1 MADETAQTAAQQ
13 PAHDSQD
20 ESAHKKEE
28 SKDGGKKENC
38 GLDGSPQDDEHNG
51 HAHGK
56 VGAVKEKLTA
66 KEQKLHD
73 KNNPPGG
80 YDKTLIPTARDGYTV
95 RFTIHRAESL
105 PVSDLASRSSDPFVT
120 ATLTSD
126 LPKRHKEDPEMVL
139 RTRTIHKSVD
149 PEWNTEWIVAGV
161 PSSGFRLKCRIYDE
175 DFVSY
180 PSDGHAGG
188 SYQRISSLEACT
200 MGRISQQVNNKS
212 RSR

>member
-1 MADETAQTAAQQ
+1 MADEAAQTSSQQ
-13 PAHDSQD
+13 THDVKEESEHNNGVSD
-20 ESAHKKEE
+20 ESAGKEDNM
-28 SKDGGKKENC
+28 KN
-38 GLDGSPQDDEHNG
+38 GSHEGEETNG
-51 HAHGK
+51 HTHGK
-56 VGAVKEKLTA
+56 VAVVKEKLTS

-80 YDKTLIPTARDGYTV
+80 YDKTPIPTARDGYTV

-105 PVSDLASRSSDPFVT
+105 PVSDLGSRSSDPFIT

-126 LPKRHKEDPEMVL
+126 LPKRHKEDPDMVL

-180 PSDGHAGG
+180 SHRKEVLSWSYPDSSISEAPS
-188 SYQRISSLEACT
+188 
-200 MGRISQQVNNKS
+200 
-212 RSR
+212 